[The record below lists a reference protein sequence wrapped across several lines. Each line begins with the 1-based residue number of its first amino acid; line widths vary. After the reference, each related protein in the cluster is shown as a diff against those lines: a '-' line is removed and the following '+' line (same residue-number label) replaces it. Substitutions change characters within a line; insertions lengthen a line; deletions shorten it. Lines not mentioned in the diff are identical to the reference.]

1 MARRKPDATDEP
13 LYLSKPTIECL
24 WREYRLFADRL
35 ELDTVPCGRV
45 IVPLSDIQAVSVRPA
60 LVIFDLV
67 RGDYGLGE
75 LMKTVE
81 LDMADVNEHIALEKA
96 GFWKQ
101 FRITPDDPAAFK
113 RSVDRALAELRRE
126 R

>member
-1 MARRKPDATDEP
+1 MTRSEPQANDEP
-13 LYLSKPTIECL
+13 LYVSKPTLKSL

-35 ELDTVPCGRV
+35 ELDTVPWGRV
-45 IVPLSDIQAVSVRPA
+45 VVPLSDIKAVSVRPA
-60 LVIFDLV
+60 FVIFDCL

-75 LMKTVE
+75 LMKTVK
-81 LDMADVNEHIALEKA
+81 LDMADLNEHVALEKT

-113 RSVDRALAELRRE
+113 RAVDRALAERRE
-126 R
+126 AR